1 MRYGDMD
8 KTRRPRLN
16 IGTVKKTAV
25 AGLTGAALA
34 AATVAAMLA
43 TTGQAAAQNLCM
55 PRDKII
61 EVLNSRYAE
70 EPISR
75 GLASGGQMVEVFS
88 SPDGDTWTL
97 LLTAPDGTSCL
108 MAEGQGWSSL
118 PGPTLGRV
126 S

>member
-1 MRYGDMD
+1 MRNGDMD
-8 KTRRPRLN
+8 TTRRPRL
-16 IGTVKKTAV
+16 GFGPAKKTTV
-25 AGLTGAALA
+25 AGLTVAALA
-34 AATVAAMLA
+34 AVAVAATLA
-43 TTGQAAAQNLCM
+43 STGQAAAQNLCM

-61 EVLNSRYAE
+61 EMLNTRYAE

-97 LLTAPDGTSCL
+97 LLTAPDGISCM

-118 PGPTLGRV
+118 PQAIAGRV

>member
-1 MRYGDMD
+1 MRYGDTD
-8 KTRRPRLN
+8 KTRRPRL
-16 IGTVKKTAV
+16 GFGPARKTAV
-25 AGLTGAALA
+25 AGLTVAALA
-34 AATVAAMLA
+34 VATVAATLA
-43 TTGQAAAQNLCM
+43 SAGQAAAQNLCM

-61 EVLNSRYAE
+61 EVLNTRYAE

-97 LLTAPDGTSCL
+97 LLTAPDGISCM

-118 PGPTLGRV
+118 PQQIVGRV